1 MGKDTAK
8 KDTVEKEET
17 VEKADEIP
25 NDRNGTVEQI
35 GNVTQNLVF
44 VKSQIDLVEQLCNK
58 VINGKLETDIQ
69 KRGCSS
75 SRKFQSQNKQRR
87 FRYRCERLRSQL

>member
-35 GNVTQNLVF
+35 GNATQNLCVS
-44 VKSQIDLVEQLCNK
+44 KAAN
-58 VINGKLETDIQ
+58 
-69 KRGCSS
+69 
-75 SRKFQSQNKQRR
+75 
-87 FRYRCERLRSQL
+87 